1 MAVKGVNGVALITG
15 AAGGIGRE
23 AAFAFAEA
31 GANGIIFADMNDNG
45 AREAAEQSKIVAIQ
59 SAYRYLV
66 VHLDVT
72 DPASVQSMVDAAIK
86 EFGRIDYSV
95 NCAGVGTDSNA
106 PTADASVEEFDK
118 LAEINTRGT
127 MLCVRAVSKAMAVQ
141 EPLMYRGRHGQRS
154 LGRGSIINITSVM
167 SFIGARGK
175 LPYAASKHA
184 VMGITKTAALDN
196 TAHHIRVNAICPSW
210 VDTAMMAADF
220 DKQPELKGI
229 IQAVSP
235 VGRMAVP
242 EEVGDVIVFLSS
254 ASASYINGQGL
265 IVDAGLS
272 LTMNRM

>member
-1 MAVKGVNGVALITG
+1 MAFKGVNGVALITG
-15 AAGGIGRE
+15 AASGIGRE
-23 AAFAFAEA
+23 AALAFAEA
-31 GANGIIFADMNDNG
+31 GASGIIFADLDEGG
-45 AREAAEQSKIVAIQ
+45 ARDSAEQSKRLA
-59 SAYRYLV
+59 SHSKYCYLV
-66 VHLDVT
+66 VHVDIT
-72 DPASVQSMVDAAIK
+72 DAESVQAMVDGAVK

-95 NCAGVGTDSNA
+95 HCAGMGIDSNA
-106 PTADASVEEFDK
+106 PTADASIEEFDK
-118 LAEINTRGT
+118 LAHINTRGT
-127 MLCVRAVSKAMAVQ
+127 MLCVRAVSKAMSTQ
-141 EPLMYRGRHGQRS
+141 EPLTYESRHGQRS
-154 LGRGSIINITSVM
+154 LGRGSIINVTSVM

-196 TAHHIRVNAICPSW
+196 TPHHIRVNAICPAW
-210 VDTAMMAADF
+210 VDTPMMARDF
-220 DKQPELKGI
+220 EKLPELEKI

-242 EEVGDVIVFLSS
+242 EEIGDVIVFLSS

>member
-1 MAVKGVNGVALITG
+1 MFPVS
-15 AAGGIGRE
+15 E
-23 AAFAFAEA
+23 AD
-31 GANGIIFADMNDNG
+31 ADG
-45 AREAAEQSKIVAIQ
+45 
-59 SAYRYLV
+59 
-66 VHLDVT
+66 H
-72 DPASVQSMVDAAIK
+72 VQ
-86 EFGRIDYSV
+86 
-95 NCAGVGTDSNA
+95 VGTDSNA

-184 VMGITKTAALDN
+184 VMGITKTAGKSRMLSLGMIFLIRDAALDN